1 MSAQMNMTLAKAVW
15 DALSVGDV
23 EVLDEL
29 LAENLQWHVPG
40 KHRLSGTKTDRDQ
53 VLDYLGTLGEETD
66 VYDLQLR
73 DILVNDDRG
82 LILYHV
88 SGKRGDKSLDT
99 YQMLL
104 FQVEDNRITE
114 AWSNPFDQH
123 AVDSFWA

>member
-29 LAENLQWHVPG
+29 LAENLQWHIPG
-40 KHRLSGTKTDRDQ
+40 NNRLSGTKTGRDE
-53 VLDYLGTLGEETD
+53 VLDYLGTLGVETE

-73 DILVNDDRG
+73 DILVNEDRG

-88 SGKRGDKSLDT
+88 SGSREGKTLDT

-123 AVDSFWA
+123 AVDRFWS

>member
-29 LAENLQWHVPG
+29 LGENLLWHVPG
-40 KHRLSGTKTDRDQ
+40 KHLLSGTKTGRDQ
-53 VLDYLGTLGEETD
+53 VLDYLGTLGEETEA
-66 VYDLQLR
+66 YDLQLR
-73 DILVNDDRG
+73 DILVNNDRG

-88 SGKRGDKSLDT
+88 SGKRGGRTLDT

-114 AWSNPFDQH
+114 AWSNPFDQY
-123 AVDSFWA
+123 AVDNFWA

>member
-29 LAENLQWHVPG
+29 MAEKLLWHVPG

-53 VLDYLGTLGEETD
+53 VMDYLGTLGEETD
-66 VYDLQLR
+66 VYDLELR

-88 SGKRGDKSLDT
+88 TGKREGRSLDT

-123 AVDSFWA
+123 AVDNFWG